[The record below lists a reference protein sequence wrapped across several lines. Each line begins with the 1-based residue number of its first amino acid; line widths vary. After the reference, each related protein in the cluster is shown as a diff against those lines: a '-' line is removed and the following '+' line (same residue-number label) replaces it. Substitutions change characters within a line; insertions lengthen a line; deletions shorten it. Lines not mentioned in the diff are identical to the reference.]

1 MLFAVL
7 RKRLNNNVSVSPRGA
22 DKDSNVIEND
32 AMHFG
37 TYVPTF
43 RAIVTL
49 PGLTKR
55 YEARRCSTRRY
66 IQPVCY
72 SPHLIR
78 PNKNRLPIILG

>member
-43 RAIVTL
+43 RAIGTL

-55 YEARRCSTRRY
+55 QRPDAAALDGM
-66 IQPVCY
+66 Y
-72 SPHLIR
+72 SPYVTVHTSSDLTRIG
-78 PNKNRLPIILG
+78 PQYF